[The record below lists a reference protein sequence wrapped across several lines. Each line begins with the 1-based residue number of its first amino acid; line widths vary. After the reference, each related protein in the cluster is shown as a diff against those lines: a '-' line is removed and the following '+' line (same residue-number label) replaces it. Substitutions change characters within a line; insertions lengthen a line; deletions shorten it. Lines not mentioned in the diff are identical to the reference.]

1 MAYEAVIGLE
11 CHIQLGT
18 RTKMFCECPAEF
30 GAAPN
35 SNVCPVCLGLPGALP
50 RANRAAIDAALRLG
64 LALGCEVRR
73 ESVFARKNYFYPDMP
88 KNYQIT
94 QYDQPLCEGGAL
106 PVLVGDEEQG
116 FDLIRIHVEEDTGKS
131 FHPEKHGDRRVS
143 RVDFNR
149 AGVPLLELV
158 TQPVFRQ
165 PAVCAAFLTALRRL
179 VRWLEISDG
188 DMEKG
193 HLRCDANVSLR
204 PVGQEAFG
212 TKTEIKNLNS
222 IKGVE
227 KGLAAEI
234 ERQRSVLEEGGRVEQ
249 ATLLYDADHDKL
261 AVMRSK
267 EYAHDYRYFPEPDLP
282 LLRVSE
288 TWIAEARARVPE
300 LPWERE
306 RRFVGAYGLPA
317 YDAAVLSQDR
327 ALADYFEQV
336 VTTIRPEAVSRS
348 AMPDAGGFM
357 IVTTPVSPK
366 AASNWV
372 MSEALGR
379 MKARGWSLAEW
390 RRRVSAASL
399 GELVRRVES
408 RAVTGPL
415 AKQALDAMADEGAD
429 AATVLARPEYQVRGG
444 ADELLPLVRAVI
456 EEYPGPVSQYR
467 GGKTATI
474 GFLVGQVMKKSG
486 GQAVPQTVKELLERE
501 LGGRG

>member
-11 CHIQLGT
+11 CHIQLRT

-50 RANRAAIDAALRLG
+50 VTNGAAIDAALRLG
-64 LALGCEVRR
+64 VALGCEIRS

-94 QYDQPLCEGGAL
+94 QYDRPLCEGGEL
-106 PVLVGDEEQG
+106 PVMVDGAVRS
-116 FDLIRIHVEEDTGKS
+116 FALIRVHVEEDTGKS
-131 FHPEKHGDRRVS
+131 FHPEKHGDRPVS

-165 PAVCAAFLTALRRL
+165 PAECAAFLTALRRL

-193 HLRCDANVSLR
+193 HLRCDANVSIR
-204 PVGQEAFG
+204 PVGSKEFG
-212 TKTEIKNLNS
+212 TKTELKNLNS

-227 KGLAAEI
+227 KGIAAEI
-234 ERQRSVLEEGGRVEQ
+234 ARQSGVLDSGGRIEQ

-282 LLRVSE
+282 PLRVSKA
-288 TWIAEARARVPE
+288 WIAEARARVPE

-306 RRFVGAYGLPA
+306 RRFVESFGLPP
-317 YDAAVLSQDR
+317 YDAAVLTQDR
-327 ALADYFEQV
+327 SLADYFEQV
-336 VTTIRPEAVSRS
+336 TAV
-348 AMPDAGGFM
+348 A
-357 IVTTPVSPK
+357 SPK

-372 MSEALGR
+372 MGEALGR
-379 MKARGWSLAEW
+379 MNARGWGLAEW
-390 RRRVSAASL
+390 SARVSAASL
-399 GELVRRVES
+399 GELVKRVE
-408 RAVTGPL
+408 AKALTGPL
-415 AKQALDAMADEGAD
+415 AKQALDAMAEEGVD

-444 ADELLPLVRAVI
+444 AEELLPLVRAVI
-456 EEYPGPVSQYR
+456 DEHPGPVSQYR

-486 GQAVPQTVKELLERE
+486 GQAVPQVVKELLEKE
-501 LGGRG
+501 LVAGR

>member
-11 CHIQLGT
+11 CHIQLRT

-30 GAAPN
+30 GAAAN

-50 RANRAAIDAALRLG
+50 VTNRAAIDFALRLG
-64 LALGCEVRR
+64 LALGCDIRR

-94 QYDQPLCEGGAL
+94 QYDLPLCENGGLAARVEGEERRFAL
-106 PVLVGDEEQG
+106 T
-116 FDLIRIHVEEDTGKS
+116 RIHAEEDTGKS
-131 FHPEKHGDRRVS
+131 FHPERHGDRPIS

-158 TQPVFRQ
+158 TQPVFHQ
-165 PAVCAAFLTALRRL
+165 PAECAAFLTALRRL

-204 PVGQEAFG
+204 AVGEQELG

-227 KGLAAEI
+227 KGIAAEMV
-234 ERQRSVLEEGGRVEQ
+234 RQEAVLSRGGRIEQ

-267 EYAHDYRYFPEPDLP
+267 EQAHDYRYFPEPDLP
-282 LLRVSE
+282 VLKVSE
-288 TWIAEARARVPE
+288 AWIAEVRRTMPE
-300 LPWERE
+300 LPWETE
-306 RRFVGAYGLPA
+306 QRFVEAFGLPA
-317 YDAAVLSQDR
+317 YDAGVLSQDR
-327 ALADYFEQV
+327 ALASYFERV
-336 VTTIRPEAVSRS
+336 ASL
-348 AMPDAGGFM
+348 A
-357 IVTTPVSPK
+357 SPK

-372 MSEALGR
+372 MGEALGR
-379 MKARGWSLAEW
+379 MNARGWSLAQWEAQ
-390 RRRVSAASL
+390 VSAASL
-399 GELVRRVES
+399 GELVQRIEAKS
-408 RAVTGPL
+408 LTGPL
-415 AKQALDAMADEGAD
+415 AKQALDVMAEEGAD

-444 ADELLPLVRAVI
+444 ADELLPLVQAVI
-456 EEYPGPVSQYR
+456 QEHPGPVSQYR
-467 GGKTATI
+467 GGKSQTM

-486 GQAVPQTVKELLERE
+486 GQAVPQVVKELLEKE
-501 LGGRG
+501 LATP

>member
-1 MAYEAVIGLE
+1 MALEAVIGLE
-11 CHIQLGT
+11 CHIQLAT

-50 RANRAAIDAALRLG
+50 STNAAAVDAALRIG
-64 LALGCEVRR
+64 VTLGCSIRA

-94 QYDQPLCEGGAL
+94 QYDQPLCDGGAL
-106 PVLVGDEEQG
+106 PVTVDGAERR

-131 FHPEKHGDRRVS
+131 FHPERHGDRPIS

-158 TQPVFRQ
+158 TQPIFRR
-165 PAVCAAFLTALRRL
+165 PSEAAAFLSTLRRL
-179 VRWLEISDG
+179 VRWLGISDG

-204 PVGQEAFG
+204 LVGEESLG

-227 KGLAAEI
+227 KGLTAEI
-234 ERQRSVLEEGGRVEQ
+234 ARQRRVIETGGRIEQ

-267 EYAHDYRYFPEPDLP
+267 EHAHDYRYFPEPDLP

-288 TWIAEARARVPE
+288 AMIAEAVARLPEVPWVAEKRLMVEHAIAPGVAQVVCEDRQYVEMFEELVQKGVPARAAGNWIANVVLGHLNQRGMTVDEFRTRVPIE
-300 LPWERE
+300 L
-306 RRFVGAYGLPA
+306 
-317 YDAAVLSQDR
+317 
-327 ALADYFEQV
+327 LA
-336 VTTIRPEAVSRS
+336 R
-348 AMPDAGGFM
+348 
-357 IVTTPVSPK
+357 
-366 AASNWV
+366 
-372 MSEALGR
+372 L
-379 MKARGWSLAEW
+379 L
-390 RRRVSAASL
+390 L
-399 GELVRRVES
+399 RVES
-408 RAVTGPL
+408 EVVTATAAKRLLEEVLEQGADPGTLFVTGGT
-415 AKQALDAMADEGAD
+415 ALSSADD
-429 AATVLARPEYQVRGG
+429 
-444 ADELLPLVRAVI
+444 LLPLVRAAI
-456 EEYPGPVSQYR
+456 DENPGPVAQYL
-467 GGKTATI
+467 GGKAATL

-486 GQAVPQTVKELLERE
+486 GQAVPYTVRELLEAE
-501 LGGRG
+501 LAKRSPSR